1 MSVLYMMYLQNTWYE
16 YYVYDVSKTCYVYVV
31 S

>member
-1 MSVLYMMYLQNTWYE
+1 MSVLCMMYFYNTWYE
-16 YYVYDVSKTCYVYVV
+16 YYVYDVSKTCYVYDV